1 LAFMWAH
8 PGKQLLFMGAEIGQ
22 ESEWAE
28 GRELDWWLL
37 DHAEHSGV
45 HRAVKDMNA
54 RYAESAAMWSQDT
67 DPNGFAWVDA
77 NDASGNVFSFVR
89 YGSDGSAMAC
99 IANFSAVPHEN
110 YRVGLPRPGRWAEV
124 LNTDAEHYG
133 GSGVGN
139 LGGVDAQSQEWHGQP
154 ASATLRLPPLGTLWL
169 RWDG

>member
-1 LAFMWAH
+1 
-8 PGKQLLFMGAEIGQ
+8 
-22 ESEWAE
+22 
-28 GRELDWWLL
+28 
-37 DHAEHSGV
+37 
-45 HRAVKDMNA
+45 
-54 RYAESAAMWSQDT
+54 MWSQDT